1 MKLYELTQ
9 LFAELFEQFD
19 AINDYEFDTNADG
32 ECVDDDGNIIEDPA
46 AHKENML
53 TAWFDTLEGI
63 EGEFDNKAENI
74 AAYIK
79 ALLAEAKAIKIEED
93 NLRNRRKKCEKSA
106 ESLKTYLLNSMQVTG
121 RKKIDTPRAVIS
133 LRNNAPS
140 LVVDNE
146 LDFISWAEKN
156 NDTLLKYAMPEIRK
170 ADIKKLI
177 KSGEE
182 IPFVHTEQNVSLTIK

>member
-46 AHKENML
+46 AYKENML

-79 ALLAEAKAIKIEED
+79 ALLAKAKAIKIEED

-156 NDTLLKYAMPEIRK
+156 NDTLLKYARPEIRK

-177 KSGEE
+177 KSGKK
-182 IPFVHTEQNVSLTIK
+182 IPFVHTETNVSLTIK